1 MDVLSGGD
9 RLRRWGPRGSLR
21 GMSHMTIRAP
31 RDVRLIKAA
40 LARLTFIA

>member
-1 MDVLSGGD
+1 
-9 RLRRWGPRGSLR
+9 
-21 GMSHMTIRAP
+21 MTIIRAP